1 MRFLKR
7 KSEESGLNALVFSH
21 NFSEKMRIS
30 LSSILVLLFLLFG
43 GSAFAQEIE
52 VTGTLTDPKGMPLLG
67 ANVVIKN
74 TKIGV
79 LTDFNG
85 KYSIDAELGDV
96 LVFSYLGFK
105 TQEIEVQDAVINVAL
120 EKNVSMLSEVVVT
133 GYTTQLRSEMAT
145 SVSKLDTKVLQS
157 APRSNP
163 ATALAGTIAGL
174 RVTQTSGQPGSTP
187 SITLRGGT
195 TFGGGGSPL
204 VLINGVPGSF
214 YALNSADIASI
225 EVLKD
230 AASTAIYGA
239 RAANG
244 VILITTKSGKAG
256 SSKITYRHSYTI
268 NRKPD
273 TPDYLGAENYI
284 RYNRKAVINAQ
295 RVLGDNAFQN
305 FLVGP
310 QAMGTG
316 NNTTNSP
323 FTTMFLTDANR
334 YLLDQPGWLSMVD
347 PVTGEQL
354 IFRNNDMSEL
364 FFQDSYASR
373 HDLSFSGGNEKGT
386 YYLGLGYLDNKGLV
400 FGSGFKRI
408 SGNLNASYKI
418 TDDFKISSNIIY
430 AHSSI
435 SGSYLGSNYNV
446 FQRAAGQPPTSRI
459 FNTNPD
465 GTLSDIPNP
474 GTNSGFGNPLYYKDK
489 FLNDNLEQRLTASV
503 QMDWEFADNFNLM
516 VRGSHFTINNSN
528 ESFNKAYL
536 NAGSLIVSREASV
549 SHARTVRNQATAIVS
564 YNNTFN
570 EKHNVDVLVGGEYF
584 RDNDFGLSASTRLS
598 PTDLI
603 PTLNAGAEANG
614 VPSSSRTSYSIIS
627 QFAQLNYVY
636 DDKYLVGL
644 TVRRDGTSRLA
655 TQKYDVF
662 PGVSVG
668 WNMHNEAFFEES
680 AVNSV
685 ISRLKP
691 RVSYGVNGNIDV
703 LSNFG
708 VFGLYSETGVYDT
721 QTGYGNSNLPVL
733 GLTWERSTT
742 LNFGLDVGL
751 FDNRVSILADYFI
764 RDVEDKL
771 ADLPLPLWTGFSSI
785 LTNNGI
791 LRNKGLELELNAI
804 VVDTEDWNWTL
815 GATYF
820 TQKRFVHKLPE
831 NGLENN
837 RQGGVEVYDPA
848 TGGTKY
854 IGGLQEGKRVGLDVV
869 AAYIPMGVYNTDA
882 ELQKDA
888 GRVVAFA
895 SDPEFQ
901 QLGDTR
907 WKDLNGDN
915 IIDFKD
921 RVKIG
926 RTTPDLFGGF
936 TSDLTY
942 KNFNL
947 FIKTDFA
954 MGHLI
959 LNATRLRGMS
969 QVQGNQNWTSEI
981 LNTWTP
987 ENANSNVPRFDFTDP
1002 QNNHQAAGGSSGSQ
1016 FSDSARYW
1024 EKGDYFAIRE
1034 VTLSYTFDEEP
1045 IKNLVQK
1052 LRLYVSGGNLTYFSD
1067 YTGYSPEKGGVDS
1080 GRFPLPITFTVGLSA
1095 TF

>member
-1 MRFLKR
+1 MKVRPSAHLWLAFLFF
-7 KSEESGLNALVFSH
+7 GLAAS
-21 NFSEKMRIS
+21 
-30 LSSILVLLFLLFG
+30 
-43 GSAFAQEIE
+43 AQEIE
-52 VTGTLTDPKGMPLLG
+52 VTGTVTDPDGMPLPG
-67 ANVVIKN
+67 VNVIVKN
-74 TKIGV
+74 TNNGV
-79 LTDFNG
+79 LTNFDG
-85 KYSIDAELGDV
+85 EYSITTDVGDV
-96 LVFSYLGFK
+96 LVFSYLGFE
-105 TQEIEVQDAVINVAL
+105 TQEIEVQDPVINVSMK
-120 EKNVSMLSEVVVT
+120 EDVSMLSEVVVT

-145 SVSKLDTKVLQS
+145 SVSKLDTKVLKS
-157 APRSNP
+157 APRTNP
-163 ATALAGTIAGL
+163 ATALQGTIAGL
-174 RVTQTSGQPGSTP
+174 KVTQTTGQPGSTP

-244 VILITTKSGKAG
+244 VILITTKSGTPG
-256 SSKITYRHSYTI
+256 QSQITYRHSYTI
-268 NRKPD
+268 NRLPD
-273 TPDYLGAENYI
+273 TPNYLEAKNFI
-284 RYNRKAVINAQ
+284 LYNRRSIINTQ
-295 RVLGDNAFQN
+295 RVLGETAFQS
-305 FLVGP
+305 FLTGP
-310 QAMGTG
+310 QSMGTG

-323 FTTMFLTDANR
+323 FTTMFLSDENR
-334 YLLDQPGWLSMVD
+334 YLLDHPGWLTMED
-347 PVTGEQL
+347 PVTGETL

-364 FFQDSYASR
+364 FFQNSYASR

-400 FGSGFKRI
+400 IGSGFERF
-408 SGNLNASYKI
+408 SGNLNASYNI
-418 TDDFKISSNIIY
+418 TDKFKVTSNIIY

-435 SGSYLGSNYNV
+435 SGTYLGNDRFV

-474 GTNSGFGNPLYYKDK
+474 GTNFGFGNPLYYGDK
-489 FLNDNLEQRLTASV
+489 FLDDNLEQRLTAAV
-503 QMDWEFADNFNLM
+503 QFDWEFAKNFNLM
-516 VRGSHFTINNSN
+516 VQGSHFTINNSN

-536 NAGSLIVSREASV
+536 NAGALITTRTAGV
-549 SHARTVRNQATAIVS
+549 SHDRTVRNQATAIVS

-570 EKHNVDVLVGGEYF
+570 EKHDVDILVGGEYF
-584 RDNDFGLSASTRLS
+584 RDNDFGLSAGTRLS

-603 PTLNAGAEANG
+603 HTLNAGAEANG
-614 VPSSSRTSYSIIS
+614 VPSSFHTSYSIIS

-636 DDKYLVGL
+636 DDRYLVGL

-655 TQKYDVF
+655 NRKYDVF

-668 WNMHNEAFFEES
+668 WNIHNENFFQDFGI
-680 AVNSV
+680 NSFV
-685 ISRLKP
+685 SRLKP

-703 LSNFG
+703 LSNYG
-708 VFGLYSETGVYDT
+708 VFGLYSETDVYDT

-733 GLTWERSTT
+733 DLTWERSTT

-751 FDNRVSILADYFI
+751 FDDRISILADYFI

-785 LTNNGI
+785 LTNNGV
-791 LRNKGLELELNAI
+791 LRNKGLELELNA
-804 VVDTEDWNWTL
+804 VVVNSEDWNWTL
-815 GATYF
+815 GGTYF
-820 TQKRFVHKLPE
+820 TQKGYVQKLPE

-837 RQGGVEVYDPA
+837 RQDVIEIYDPA
-848 TGGTKY
+848 TGDTQFV
-854 IGGLQEGKRVGLDVV
+854 GGLQEGQRVGLDIVT
-869 AAYIPMGVYNTDA
+869 AYIPMGVYNTEA
-882 ELQKDA
+882 ELQEDA
-888 GRVVAFA
+888 GRVVQFA

-921 RVKIG
+921 RMVIG
-926 RTTPDLFGGF
+926 RTTPEFFGGI

-959 LNATRLRGMS
+959 LNASRLRGMS
-969 QVQGNQNWTSEI
+969 QVQGNQNWTTEI
-981 LNTWTP
+981 LKTWTP
-987 ENANSNVPRFDFTDP
+987 GNSDSNVPRFDFTDP
-1002 QNNHQAAGGSSGSQ
+1002 QGNHQAGGGSTGSQ
-1016 FSDSARYW
+1016 YSDSARYW
-1024 EKGDYFAIRE
+1024 EKGDYFSLRE
-1034 VTLSYTFDEEP
+1034 VTLSYTFDNEP
-1045 IKNLVQK
+1045 IKNVLQN
-1052 LRLYVSGGNLTYFSD
+1052 LRLYISGGNITYFSD
-1067 YTGYSPEKGGVDS
+1067 YTGNSPEEGGIDR
-1080 GRFPLPITFTVGLSA
+1080 GRFPLPITYTVGVSA